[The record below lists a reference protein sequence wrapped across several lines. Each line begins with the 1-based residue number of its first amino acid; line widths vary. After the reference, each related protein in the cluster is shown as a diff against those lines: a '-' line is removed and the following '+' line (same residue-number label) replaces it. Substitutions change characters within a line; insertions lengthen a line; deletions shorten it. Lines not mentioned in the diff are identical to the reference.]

1 MPPTSLEYRMLT
13 DRPDYKGI
21 INDCIDLVRCH
32 PEESQARGQS
42 VPFLTASNVGWL
54 NRTNRPS
61 GTANSTGKGK
71 LYERFYRF
79 EMLPKELRIMI
90 WKMSVDPVMVIG
102 YLSAHEGLVSNSVT
116 LSNYEEPLQTIVSAH
131 YTLLGTRDHY
141 KRIRLFEINRES
153 RALAF
158 KYWGSPLPS
167 SPGKLPTYLFNPYM
181 DTLAVRLSLSPHP
194 HNETD
199 SSDVM
204 YDSSLWQGSGFPT
217 LIVPA
222 PTALLSRI
230 HRIELQLDRV
240 ENLRPGG
247 YDWTSPG
254 ATNPFTFLFHF
265 PNLRHLT
272 FVFRRP
278 QLVDIP
284 QTSNRRTVIDGNQQL
299 VPVTEAVSSYDYY
312 HLETIQCLHSFL
324 RLSRSP
330 ETRDKAKTMLRNLR
344 TIGVNA
350 NPRSLRLDP
359 YWFPNPPSA
368 RVAKVPKGV
377 SPLTCA
383 DNNSLDVVV
392 SPVDPGTPPA
402 QQPMMH
408 PNWSFPGDE
417 DSMSLVWTVFT
428 TEGMNFQLTG
438 PGDVPHLPEFEDQDG
453 SSTVMAVDGS
463 TYSAPSESGMSYIS

>member
-1 MPPTSLEYRMLT
+1 MPPTSLEHRILT
-13 DRPDYKGI
+13 DRPDHKGI
-21 INDCIDLVRCH
+21 INDCIDLVRCR
-32 PEESQARGQS
+32 PEESQAGQS
-42 VPFLTASNVGWL
+42 VPSLTASNVRWL

-71 LYERFYRF
+71 LYERFCRF

-116 LSNYEEPLQTIVSAH
+116 LSNYEGPLQTIVPAH

-153 RALAF
+153 RELAF

-167 SPGKLPTYLFNPYM
+167 SPGKLPTYLFNPHT
-181 DTLAVRLSLSPHP
+181 DTLAVRLSLLPR
-194 HNETD
+194 ETD
-199 SSDVM
+199 SSDAM
-204 YDSSLWQGSGFPT
+204 YDSSPWQGSGFPT
-217 LIVPA
+217 FTVPT
-222 PTALLSRI
+222 PTALLSRV

-254 ATNPFTFLFHF
+254 ATNPFAFLFHF

-278 QLVDIP
+278 QLIDIP
-284 QTSNRRTVIDGNQQL
+284 QTSNGRTVIDGGNQL
-299 VPVTEAVSSYDYY
+299 VPVTEAVGSYDYY
-312 HLETIQCLHSFL
+312 HFETIQCLHSFL
-324 RLSRSP
+324 RLARSP
-330 ETRDKAKTMLRNLR
+330 ETRDRAKTTLRNLR

-359 YWFPNPPSA
+359 YWFPEQPYA
-368 RVAKVPKGV
+368 RVAKFPKGV
-377 SPLTCA
+377 PPLTCV
-383 DNNSLDVVV
+383 DNRHSLDVV
-392 SPVDPGTPPA
+392 SPVDPGTPA
-402 QQPMMH
+402 QPMLH
-408 PNWSFPGDE
+408 QWFPWDE
-417 DSMSLVWTVFT
+417 GGLAFAEFINDF
-428 TEGMNFQLTG
+428 NFQLAG
-438 PGDVPHLPEFEDQDG
+438 EPGVVTPLPEFEDQGND
-453 SSTVMAVDGS
+453 SSTVMSVAGS